1 MKNKYI
7 DRLNKAMLGELSDI
21 HVIVE
26 DILAGQTLDATSYE
40 KKASTLERFG
50 LKRLSFLYLAMGLYT
65 SNGARNDL
73 ADSIVRQTDAALPNI
88 VQHITSAPTAD
99 IVLDMEGANPL
110 FDAVGLS
117 LKEAGFS
124 PTRQKRVF
132 GFDLEY
138 SDTIGGSDTNT
149 HEAQTVVFQQEQ
161 QVVAEHATSETVEPV
176 QPQNTETDSEIIG
189 SITDNLLQGV
199 QSNRATN
206 TQEIQSDSQATTQE
220 ELVFVTPDMEQ
231 QTQTQEQG
239 LPSTNMQNS
248 YTHNTLEQVSPAQP
262 SQPALQQAHA
272 SMPQQTTFAS
282 YMNDQVFVLDAQ
294 TQEYFINGRVCLDS
308 NTFVSHIRQLCET
321 IELLLEHN
329 QELANFTAGGEE
341 VYFNPDWELRW
352 DETLLGLSGAL
363 EDVALFKTSALVHK
377 LRFYISYLIEKNI
390 MFDRHTYT
398 LMQTVLMP
406 VYSFLSANV
415 SGINREEFVHLEV
428 QIDGV
433 FAMFKEA
440 MSQQAISTA
449 LQNGLTAFEEKLDAK
464 LNNIAETVKQS
475 SKVLNQLDQG
485 FSRFTV
491 GYNAHISALVATIE
505 QSNNAEQIANV
516 EERLANMTNKQRQ
529 EMKALLEQFAKFADQ
544 RGNQQV
550 SLLSIVKNLFK

>member
-138 SDTIGGSDTNT
+138 SDTIDGSDTNT
-149 HEAQTVVFQQEQ
+149 HAAQTAVFQQGQ
-161 QVVAEHATSETVEPV
+161 PVVAEHATSETVEPV

-189 SITDNLLQGV
+189 SITNNLLQGV

-248 YTHNTLEQVSPAQP
+248 YTHNTLEQVSPAQS

-321 IELLLEHN
+321 IERLLEHN

-341 VYFNPDWELRW
+341 VYFNPDWELKW

-406 VYSFLSANV
+406 VYSFLSTNV

-449 LQNGLTAFEEKLDAK
+449 LQNGLTAFEEKLEAK
-464 LNNIAETVKQS
+464 LNNTAETVKQS
-475 SKVLNQLDQG
+475 SKVLNQLEQG

-491 GYNAHISALVATIE
+491 GYNTHISALVSTIE
-505 QSNNAEQIANV
+505 QSNNAEQIANA
-516 EERLANMTNKQRQ
+516 EERLANMMNKQRQ
-529 EMKALLEQFAKFADQ
+529 EMKALFEQLAKFADQ
-544 RGNQQV
+544 RGNQQF
-550 SLLSIVKNLFK
+550 SLLNVVKNLFK

>member
-1 MKNKYI
+1 
-7 DRLNKAMLGELSDI
+7 MLGELSDI

-40 KKASTLERFG
+40 KKAGTLERFG
-50 LKRLSFLYLAMGLYT
+50 LKRLSFLYLAMGLYI
-65 SNGARNDL
+65 SNSARNDL

-149 HEAQTVVFQQEQ
+149 HEAQTAIFQQGQ
-161 QVVAEHATSETVEPV
+161 PVVAEHATSETVEPV
-176 QPQNTETDSEIIG
+176 QPQNTETDSEIIA

-199 QSNRATN
+199 QSNRDSN
-206 TQEIQSDSQATTQE
+206 TQEIQSASQVTTKE
-220 ELVFVTPDMEQ
+220 ELVFVTHDMEQ
-231 QTQTQEQG
+231 PTQEQG

-248 YTHNTLEQVSPAQP
+248 DTYNTPEQVLPAQP
-262 SQPALQQAHA
+262 LQPVLQQAHA
-272 SMPQQTTFAS
+272 PILQQTAFVS
-282 YMNDQVFVLDAQ
+282 YMNDQVFVFDAQ
-294 TQEYFINGRVCLDS
+294 TQEYVINGRVRLDS
-308 NTFVSHIRQLCET
+308 NTFVSHIGQLCET
-321 IELLLEHN
+321 IERLLEHN
-329 QELANFTAGGEE
+329 QELANFTANGEE
-341 VYFNPDWELRW
+341 VYFNPDWELKW
-352 DETLLGLSGAL
+352 DETLLGLSSAL

-406 VYSFLSANV
+406 VYSLLSANV

-449 LQNGLTAFEEKLDAK
+449 LQNGLTAFEEKLEAK
-464 LNNIAETVKQS
+464 LNNTTETVKQS
-475 SKVLNQLDQG
+475 SKVLNQLEQG

-491 GYNAHISALVATIE
+491 GYNTHISALVSTIE
-505 QSNNAEQIANV
+505 QSNNAEQIANA
-516 EERLANMTNKQRQ
+516 EERLANMMNKQRQ
-529 EMKALLEQFAKFADQ
+529 EMKALFEQLAKFADQ
-544 RGNQQV
+544 RGNQQF
-550 SLLSIVKNLFK
+550 SLLNVVKNLFK

>member
-40 KKASTLERFG
+40 KKAGTLERFG

-149 HEAQTVVFQQEQ
+149 HEAQTAVFQQGQ
-161 QVVAEHATSETVEPV
+161 PVVAEHATSETVESV
-176 QPQNTETDSEIIG
+176 QQQNTETDSEIIG

-248 YTHNTLEQVSPAQP
+248 YTHNTLEQVSHAQP

-294 TQEYFINGRVCLDS
+294 TQEYVINGRVRLDS
-308 NTFVSHIRQLCET
+308 NTFVSHIGQLCET
-321 IELLLEHN
+321 IERLLEHN
-329 QELANFTAGGEE
+329 QELANFTANGEE
-341 VYFNPDWELRW
+341 VYFNPDWELKW
-352 DETLLGLSGAL
+352 DETLSSLSGAL

-398 LMQTVLMP
+398 LMQAVLMP

-440 MSQQAISTA
+440 MSQQAISTV
-449 LQNGLTAFEEKLDAK
+449 LQNGLTAFEEKLDTK

-475 SKVLNQLDQG
+475 NKVLNQLEQG

-491 GYNAHISALVATIE
+491 GYNTHISALVSTIE
-505 QSNNAEQIANV
+505 QSNNSEQIANV
-516 EERLANMTNKQRQ
+516 EERLANMMYKQRQ
-529 EMKALLEQFAKFADQ
+529 EMIALFEQLAKIADQ

-550 SLLSIVKNLFK
+550 GLLSMVKNLFK

>member
-149 HEAQTVVFQQEQ
+149 HEAQTAVFQQGQ
-161 QVVAEHATSETVEPV
+161 PVVAEHATSKTVEPV

-189 SITDNLLQGV
+189 SITDNLLHGV

-248 YTHNTLEQVSPAQP
+248 DTHNTLEQVSHAQP
-262 SQPALQQAHA
+262 SKPALQQAHA

-321 IELLLEHN
+321 IEHLLEHN

-341 VYFNPDWELRW
+341 VYFNPDWELKW
-352 DETLLGLSGAL
+352 DETLLGLSSAL

-398 LMQTVLMP
+398 LMQAVLMP

-433 FAMFKEA
+433 SAMFKEA

-449 LQNGLTAFEEKLDAK
+449 LQNGLTVFEEKQDTK

-475 SKVLNQLDQG
+475 NKVLNQMEQG

-491 GYNAHISALVATIE
+491 GYNTHISALVATIE

>member
-7 DRLNKAMLGELSDI
+7 DRLNKAMLEELSDI

-26 DILAGQTLDATSYE
+26 DILAGQTPDATSYE
-40 KKASTLERFG
+40 KKAGTLERFG
-50 LKRLSFLYLAMGLYT
+50 LKRLSFLYLAMGLYI
-65 SNGARNDL
+65 SNGTRNALVDN
-73 ADSIVRQTDAALPNI
+73 IVRQTDAALPNI
-88 VQHITSAPTAD
+88 IQHITSAPTAD

-138 SDTIGGSDTNT
+138 GDAIDSDTMDT
-149 HEAQTVVFQQEQ
+149 HGAQTVVPLQENA
-161 QVVAEHATSETVEPV
+161 VVAEHEKIEPV
-176 QPQNTETDSEIIG
+176 QPQNTETTIEIEG
-189 SITDNLLQGV
+189 GTTENLPQGV
-199 QSNRATN
+199 QSNRDSN
-206 TQEIQSDSQATTQE
+206 TQEIQSASQVTTKE

-231 QTQTQEQG
+231 PTQEQG
-239 LPSTNMQNS
+239 LPSTNMRNS

-321 IELLLEHN
+321 IERLLEHN

-341 VYFNPDWELRW
+341 VYFNPDWELKW
-352 DETLLGLSGAL
+352 DETLLGLSSAL

-398 LMQTVLMP
+398 LMQAVLMP

>member
-26 DILAGQTLDATSYE
+26 DILAGQTPDATSYE
-40 KKASTLERFG
+40 KKAGTLERFG
-50 LKRLSFLYLAMGLYT
+50 LKRLSFLYLAMGLYI
-65 SNGARNDL
+65 SNGARNTL
-73 ADSIVRQTDAALPNI
+73 VDSIVRQTDAALPNI

-132 GFDLEY
+132 SFDLEY
-138 SDTIGGSDTNT
+138 RDTISGSDTNT
-149 HEAQTVVFQQEQ
+149 HEAQTAVFQQEQ
-161 QVVAEHATSETVEPV
+161 PVIAEHATSETVEPV
-176 QPQNTETDSEIIG
+176 QSQNTETAIG
-189 SITDNLLQGV
+189 IESSITNNLLQGV
-199 QSNRATN
+199 QSNRTTH
-206 TQEIQSDSQATTQE
+206 TQEIQSASQVTMTE
-220 ELVFVTPDMEQ
+220 EPVFVTPDMEQ
-231 QTQTQEQG
+231 QAEQEQG
-239 LPSTNMQNS
+239 LQSTNMQNS
-248 YTHNTLEQVSPAQP
+248 YTHKTPEQVSPAQP
-262 SQPALQQAHA
+262 SQPVLQQAHA

-294 TQEYFINGRVCLDS
+294 RQEYFINGRVCLDS
-308 NTFVSHIRQLCET
+308 NTFVSHIRQLCEI
-321 IELLLEHN
+321 IERLLEHN

-341 VYFNPDWELRW
+341 VYFNSDWELKW
-352 DETLLGLSGAL
+352 DETLLSLSGAL

-398 LMQTVLMP
+398 LMQAVLMP

-449 LQNGLTAFEEKLDAK
+449 LQNGLTAFEEKLDTK

-475 SKVLNQLDQG
+475 SKVLNQLEQG

-491 GYNAHISALVATIE
+491 GYNTHISALVSTIE
-505 QSNNAEQIANV
+505 QSNNAEQIANA
-516 EERLANMTNKQRQ
+516 EERLANMMNKQRQ
-529 EMKALLEQFAKFADQ
+529 EMKALFEQLAKFADQ
-544 RGNQQV
+544 RGNQQF
-550 SLLSIVKNLFK
+550 SLLNVVKNLFK

>member
-138 SDTIGGSDTNT
+138 GDAIDNDTMDT
-149 HEAQTVVFQQEQ
+149 HGAQTVFPLQENA
-161 QVVAEHATSETVEPV
+161 VVAEHEKIEPV
-176 QPQNTETDSEIIG
+176 QPQNTETTIG
-189 SITDNLLQGV
+189 IEGGTTENLPQGV
-199 QSNRATN
+199 QSNRDSN
-206 TQEIQSDSQATTQE
+206 TQEIQSASQVTTKE

-231 QTQTQEQG
+231 PTQEQG

-248 YTHNTLEQVSPAQP
+248 DTYNTPEQVLPAQP

-272 SMPQQTTFAS
+272 PILQQTAFVS
-282 YMNDQVFVLDAQ
+282 YMNDQVFVFDAQ
-294 TQEYFINGRVCLDS
+294 TQEYVINGRVRLDS
-308 NTFVSHIRQLCET
+308 NTFISHIGQLCET
-321 IELLLEHN
+321 IERLLEHN
-329 QELANFTAGGEE
+329 QELANFTANGEE
-341 VYFNPDWELRW
+341 VYFNPDWELKW
-352 DETLLGLSGAL
+352 DETLLGLSSAL

-398 LMQTVLMP
+398 LMQAVLMP

>member
-26 DILAGQTLDATSYE
+26 DILAGKTLDATSYE
-40 KKASTLERFG
+40 KKAGTLERFG

-99 IVLDMEGANPL
+99 IVLDMEGANLL

-138 SDTIGGSDTNT
+138 GDAIDSDTMDT
-149 HEAQTVVFQQEQ
+149 HGAQTVVPLQENA
-161 QVVAEHATSETVEPV
+161 VVAEHEKIEPV
-176 QPQNTETDSEIIG
+176 QPQNTETTIEIEG
-189 SITDNLLQGV
+189 GTTENLPQGV
-199 QSNRATN
+199 QSNRDSN

-248 YTHNTLEQVSPAQP
+248 YTHNTLEQVSPAQS

-321 IELLLEHN
+321 IERLLEHN

-341 VYFNPDWELRW
+341 VYFNPDWELKW
-352 DETLLGLSGAL
+352 DETLSSLSGAL

-398 LMQTVLMP
+398 LMQAVLMP

-440 MSQQAISTA
+440 MSQQAISTV
-449 LQNGLTAFEEKLDAK
+449 LQNGLTTFEEKLDTK

-475 SKVLNQLDQG
+475 NKVLNQLEQG

-491 GYNAHISALVATIE
+491 GYNTHISALVSTIE
-505 QSNNAEQIANV
+505 QSNNSEQIANV
-516 EERLANMTNKQRQ
+516 EERLANMMYKQRQ
-529 EMKALLEQFAKFADQ
+529 EMIALFEQLAKIADQ

-550 SLLSIVKNLFK
+550 GLLSMVKNLFK

>member
-149 HEAQTVVFQQEQ
+149 HEAQTAVFQQGQ
-161 QVVAEHATSETVEPV
+161 PVVAERATSERVEPV

-206 TQEIQSDSQATTQE
+206 TQETQSDSQATTQE

-231 QTQTQEQG
+231 QTQEQG
-239 LPSTNMQNS
+239 LPSTNMENS
-248 YTHNTLEQVSPAQP
+248 YTHNTLEQVSHAQP

-272 SMPQQTTFAS
+272 SMPQQTTFVS
-282 YMNDQVFVLDAQ
+282 YMNDQVFVFDAQ
-294 TQEYFINGRVCLDS
+294 TQEYVINGRVRLDS
-308 NTFVSHIRQLCET
+308 NTFVSHIGQLCET
-321 IELLLEHN
+321 IERLLEHN

-341 VYFNPDWELRW
+341 VYFNPDWELKW

-449 LQNGLTAFEEKLDAK
+449 LQNGLTAFEEKLEAK
-464 LNNIAETVKQS
+464 LNNTAETVKQS
-475 SKVLNQLDQG
+475 SKVLNQLEQG

-491 GYNAHISALVATIE
+491 GYNTHISALVSTIE
-505 QSNNAEQIANV
+505 QSNNAEQIANA
-516 EERLANMTNKQRQ
+516 EERLANMMNKQRQ
-529 EMKALLEQFAKFADQ
+529 EMKALFEQLAKFADQ
-544 RGNQQV
+544 RGNQQF
-550 SLLSIVKNLFK
+550 SLLNVVKNLFK

>member
-50 LKRLSFLYLAMGLYT
+50 LKRLSFLYLAIGLYT

-138 SDTIGGSDTNT
+138 SDTISGGDTNT
-149 HEAQTVVFQQEQ
+149 HEAQTAVFQQGQ
-161 QVVAEHATSETVEPV
+161 PVVAEHATSETVEPV
-176 QPQNTETDSEIIG
+176 QSQNTETAIG
-189 SITDNLLQGV
+189 IESSTTDNLLQGG
-199 QSNRATN
+199 QSNRATH
-206 TQEIQSDSQATTQE
+206 TQKIQSASQVTTTE
-220 ELVFVTPDMEQ
+220 EPMFVTPDMEQ
-231 QTQTQEQG
+231 QAEQKQG
-239 LPSTNMQNS
+239 LPSINMQNS
-248 YTHNTLEQVSPAQP
+248 YTHNTLEQVSHAQP
-262 SQPALQQAHA
+262 SQPVLQQAHA
-272 SMPQQTTFAS
+272 SIPQQTTTFAS

-321 IELLLEHN
+321 IERLLEHN

-341 VYFNPDWELRW
+341 VYFNPDWELKW
-352 DETLLGLSGAL
+352 DETLSGLSSAL

-398 LMQTVLMP
+398 LMQAVLMP
-406 VYSFLSANV
+406 VFSFVSANV

>member
-7 DRLNKAMLGELSDI
+7 DRLNKAMLEELSDI

-26 DILAGQTLDATSYE
+26 DILAGQTPDATSYE
-40 KKASTLERFG
+40 KKAGTLERFG
-50 LKRLSFLYLAMGLYT
+50 LKRLSFLYLAMGLYI
-65 SNGARNDL
+65 SNGTRNALVDN
-73 ADSIVRQTDAALPNI
+73 IVRQTDAALPNI
-88 VQHITSAPTAD
+88 IQHITSAPTAD

-138 SDTIGGSDTNT
+138 GDAIDSDTMDT
-149 HEAQTVVFQQEQ
+149 HGAQTVVPLQENA
-161 QVVAEHATSETVEPV
+161 VVAEHEKIEPV
-176 QPQNTETDSEIIG
+176 QPQNTETTIEIEG
-189 SITDNLLQGV
+189 GTTENLPQGV
-199 QSNRATN
+199 QSNRDSN
-206 TQEIQSDSQATTQE
+206 TQEIQSASQVTTKE

-231 QTQTQEQG
+231 PTQEQG
-239 LPSTNMQNS
+239 LPSTNMRNS
-248 YTHNTLEQVSPAQP
+248 DTYNTPEQVLPAQP
-262 SQPALQQAHA
+262 LQPVLQQAHA
-272 SMPQQTTFAS
+272 PILQQTAFVS
-282 YMNDQVFVLDAQ
+282 YMNDQVFVFDAQ
-294 TQEYFINGRVCLDS
+294 TQEYVINGRVRLDS
-308 NTFVSHIRQLCET
+308 NTFVSHIGQLCET
-321 IELLLEHN
+321 IERLLEHN
-329 QELANFTAGGEE
+329 QELANFTANGEE
-341 VYFNPDWELRW
+341 VYFNPDWELKW
-352 DETLLGLSGAL
+352 DETLLGLSSAL

-398 LMQTVLMP
+398 LMQAVLMP

-529 EMKALLEQFAKFADQ
+529 EMKALLEQFAKFTDQ

>member
-138 SDTIGGSDTNT
+138 SDTIDGSDTNT
-149 HEAQTVVFQQEQ
+149 HEAQTAVFQQGQ
-161 QVVAEHATSETVEPV
+161 PVVAEHATSETVEPV

-189 SITDNLLQGV
+189 SITNNLLQGV

-248 YTHNTLEQVSPAQP
+248 YTHNTLEQVSPAQS

-294 TQEYFINGRVCLDS
+294 TQEYF
-308 NTFVSHIRQLCET
+308 
-321 IELLLEHN
+321 
-329 QELANFTAGGEE
+329 
-341 VYFNPDWELRW
+341 
-352 DETLLGLSGAL
+352 
-363 EDVALFKTSALVHK
+363 
-377 LRFYISYLIEKNI
+377 
-390 MFDRHTYT
+390 MF
-398 LMQTVLMP
+398 
-406 VYSFLSANV
+406 
-415 SGINREEFVHLEV
+415 G
-428 QIDGV
+428 
-433 FAMFKEA
+433 
-440 MSQQAISTA
+440 
-449 LQNGLTAFEEKLDAK
+449 
-464 LNNIAETVKQS
+464 
-475 SKVLNQLDQG
+475 
-485 FSRFTV
+485 
-491 GYNAHISALVATIE
+491 
-505 QSNNAEQIANV
+505 
-516 EERLANMTNKQRQ
+516 
-529 EMKALLEQFAKFADQ
+529 
-544 RGNQQV
+544 
-550 SLLSIVKNLFK
+550 

>member
-7 DRLNKAMLGELSDI
+7 DRLNKAMLEELSDI

-26 DILAGQTLDATSYE
+26 DILAGQTPDATSYE
-40 KKASTLERFG
+40 KKAGTLERFG
-50 LKRLSFLYLAMGLYT
+50 LKRLSFLYLAMGLYI
-65 SNGARNDL
+65 SNGTRNALVDN
-73 ADSIVRQTDAALPNI
+73 IVRQTDAALPNI
-88 VQHITSAPTAD
+88 IQHITSAPTAD

-138 SDTIGGSDTNT
+138 GDAIDSDTMDT
-149 HEAQTVVFQQEQ
+149 HGAQTVVPLQENA
-161 QVVAEHATSETVEPV
+161 VVAEHEKIEPV
-176 QPQNTETDSEIIG
+176 QPQNTETTIEIEG
-189 SITDNLLQGV
+189 GTTENLPQGV
-199 QSNRATN
+199 QSNRDSN
-206 TQEIQSDSQATTQE
+206 TQEIQSASQVTTKE

-231 QTQTQEQG
+231 PTQEQG
-239 LPSTNMQNS
+239 LPSTNMRNS
-248 YTHNTLEQVSPAQP
+248 DTYNTPDQVLPAQP
-262 SQPALQQAHA
+262 LQPVLQQAHA
-272 SMPQQTTFAS
+272 PILQQTAFVS
-282 YMNDQVFVLDAQ
+282 YMNDQVFVFDVQ
-294 TQEYFINGRVCLDS
+294 TQEYVINGRVRLDS
-308 NTFVSHIRQLCET
+308 NTFVSHIGQLCET
-321 IELLLEHN
+321 IERLLEHN
-329 QELANFTAGGEE
+329 QELANFTANGEE
-341 VYFNPDWELRW
+341 VYFNPDWELKW
-352 DETLLGLSGAL
+352 DETLLGLSSAL

-398 LMQTVLMP
+398 LMQAVLMP

-529 EMKALLEQFAKFADQ
+529 EMKALLEQFAKFTDQ
-544 RGNQQV
+544 RGNQKV

>member
-138 SDTIGGSDTNT
+138 GDAIDSDTMDT
-149 HEAQTVVFQQEQ
+149 HGAQTVVPLQENA
-161 QVVAEHATSETVEPV
+161 VVAEHEKIEPV
-176 QPQNTETDSEIIG
+176 QPQNTETTIEIEG
-189 SITDNLLQGV
+189 GTTENLPQGV
-199 QSNRATN
+199 QSNRDSN
-206 TQEIQSDSQATTQE
+206 TQEIQSASQVTTQE

-231 QTQTQEQG
+231 PTQEQPTQEQG

-248 YTHNTLEQVSPAQP
+248 DTHNTPEQVSPAQP

-321 IELLLEHN
+321 IERLLEHN

-341 VYFNPDWELRW
+341 VYFNPDWELKW

-415 SGINREEFVHLEV
+415 SGINHEEFVHLEV

-449 LQNGLTAFEEKLDAK
+449 LQNGLTAFEEKLDTK

-475 SKVLNQLDQG
+475 NKVLNQLEQG

-491 GYNAHISALVATIE
+491 GYNTHISALVSTIE
-505 QSNNAEQIANV
+505 QSNNSEQIANV
-516 EERLANMTNKQRQ
+516 EERLANMMYKQRQ
-529 EMKALLEQFAKFADQ
+529 EMIALFEQLAKIADQ

-550 SLLSIVKNLFK
+550 GLLSMVKNLFK

>member
-40 KKASTLERFG
+40 KKAGTLERFG

-65 SNGARNDL
+65 SNSARNDL

-149 HEAQTVVFQQEQ
+149 HEAQTAIFQQGQ
-161 QVVAEHATSETVEPV
+161 PVVAEHATSETVEPV

-199 QSNRATN
+199 QSNRTTN
-206 TQEIQSDSQATTQE
+206 TQEIQSDSQVTTQ

-248 YTHNTLEQVSPAQP
+248 YTHNTLEQVS
-262 SQPALQQAHA
+262 HA
-272 SMPQQTTFAS
+272 QQTTFAS

-321 IELLLEHN
+321 IERLLEHN

-341 VYFNPDWELRW
+341 VYFNPDWELKW

-363 EDVALFKTSALVHK
+363 EDVSLFKTSALVHK

-398 LMQTVLMP
+398 LMQAVLMP

-433 FAMFKEA
+433 SAMFKET
-440 MSQQAISTA
+440 MNQQAISTV
-449 LQNGLTAFEEKLDAK
+449 LQNGLTAFEEKLDTK

-475 SKVLNQLDQG
+475 NKVLNQLEQG

-491 GYNAHISALVATIE
+491 GYNTHISALVSTIE
-505 QSNNAEQIANV
+505 QSNNSEQIANV
-516 EERLANMTNKQRQ
+516 EERLANMMYKQRQ
-529 EMKALLEQFAKFADQ
+529 EMIALFEQLAKIADQ

-550 SLLSIVKNLFK
+550 GLLSMVKNLFK

>member
-138 SDTIGGSDTNT
+138 GDAIDSDTMDT
-149 HEAQTVVFQQEQ
+149 HGAQTVVPLQENA
-161 QVVAEHATSETVEPV
+161 VVAEHEKIEPV
-176 QPQNTETDSEIIG
+176 QPQNTETTIEIEG
-189 SITDNLLQGV
+189 GTTENLPQGV
-199 QSNRATN
+199 QSNRDSN
-206 TQEIQSDSQATTQE
+206 TQEIQSASQVTTQE

-231 QTQTQEQG
+231 PTQEQPTQEQG

-248 YTHNTLEQVSPAQP
+248 DTHNTPEQVSPAQP

-321 IELLLEHN
+321 IERLLEHN
-329 QELANFTAGGEE
+329 QELANFTSGGEE
-341 VYFNPDWELRW
+341 VYFNPDWELKW

-406 VYSFLSANV
+406 VYSLLSANV
-415 SGINREEFVHLEV
+415 SGINHEEFVHLEV

-449 LQNGLTAFEEKLDAK
+449 LQNGLTAFEEKLDTK

-475 SKVLNQLDQG
+475 NKVLNQLEQG

-491 GYNAHISALVATIE
+491 GYNTHISALVSTIE
-505 QSNNAEQIANV
+505 QSNNSEQIANV
-516 EERLANMTNKQRQ
+516 EERLANMMYKQRQ
-529 EMKALLEQFAKFADQ
+529 EMIALFEQLAKIADQ

-550 SLLSIVKNLFK
+550 GLLSMVKNLFK

>member
-7 DRLNKAMLGELSDI
+7 DRLNKAMLEELSDI

-26 DILAGQTLDATSYE
+26 DILAGQTPDATSYE
-40 KKASTLERFG
+40 KKAGTLERFG
-50 LKRLSFLYLAMGLYT
+50 LKRLSFLYLAMGLYI
-65 SNGARNDL
+65 SNGTRNALVDN
-73 ADSIVRQTDAALPNI
+73 IVRQTDAALPNI
-88 VQHITSAPTAD
+88 IQHITSAPTAD

-138 SDTIGGSDTNT
+138 GDAIDSDTMDT
-149 HEAQTVVFQQEQ
+149 HGAQTVVPLQENA
-161 QVVAEHATSETVEPV
+161 VVAEHEKNEPV
-176 QPQNTETDSEIIG
+176 QPQNTETTIEIEG
-189 SITDNLLQGV
+189 GTTENLPQGV
-199 QSNRATN
+199 QSNRDSN
-206 TQEIQSDSQATTQE
+206 TQEIQSASQVTTKE

-231 QTQTQEQG
+231 PTQEQG

-248 YTHNTLEQVSPAQP
+248 DTYNTPEQVLPAQP
-262 SQPALQQAHA
+262 LQPVLQQAHA
-272 SMPQQTTFAS
+272 PILQQTAFVS
-282 YMNDQVFVLDAQ
+282 YMNDQVFVFDAQ
-294 TQEYFINGRVCLDS
+294 TQEYVINGRVRLDS
-308 NTFVSHIRQLCET
+308 NTFVSHIGQLCET
-321 IELLLEHN
+321 IERLLEHN
-329 QELANFTAGGEE
+329 QELANFTANGEE
-341 VYFNPDWELRW
+341 VYFNPDWELKW
-352 DETLLGLSGAL
+352 DETLLGLSSAL

-398 LMQTVLMP
+398 LMQAVLMP

-475 SKVLNQLDQG
+475 NKVLNQLEQG

-491 GYNAHISALVATIE
+491 GYNTHISALVSTIE
-505 QSNNAEQIANV
+505 QSNNSEQIANV
-516 EERLANMTNKQRQ
+516 EERLANMMYKQRQ
-529 EMKALLEQFAKFADQ
+529 EMIALFEQLAKIADQ

-550 SLLSIVKNLFK
+550 GLLSMVKNLFK

>member
-40 KKASTLERFG
+40 KKAGTLERFG

-138 SDTIGGSDTNT
+138 SDTIGG
-149 HEAQTVVFQQEQ
+149 
-161 QVVAEHATSETVEPV
+161 
-176 QPQNTETDSEIIG
+176 
-189 SITDNLLQGV
+189 ITDNLLQGV

-220 ELVFVTPDMEQ
+220 ELVFVTPDMGQ
-231 QTQTQEQG
+231 KTQTQEQG

-248 YTHNTLEQVSPAQP
+248 YTHNTLEQVSHAQP

-321 IELLLEHN
+321 IERLLEHN

-341 VYFNPDWELRW
+341 VYFNPDWELKW

-398 LMQTVLMP
+398 LMQAVLMP

-433 FAMFKEA
+433 SAMFKET
-440 MSQQAISTA
+440 MNQQAISTV
-449 LQNGLTAFEEKLDAK
+449 LQNGLTAFEEKLDTK

-475 SKVLNQLDQG
+475 NKVLNQLEQG

-491 GYNAHISALVATIE
+491 GYNTHISALVSTIE
-505 QSNNAEQIANV
+505 QSNNSEQIANV
-516 EERLANMTNKQRQ
+516 EERLANMMYKQRQ
-529 EMKALLEQFAKFADQ
+529 EMIALFEQLAKIADQ

-550 SLLSIVKNLFK
+550 GLLSMVKNLFK

>member
-26 DILAGQTLDATSYE
+26 DILAGKTPDAASYE
-40 KKASTLERFG
+40 KKAGTLERFG
-50 LKRLSFLYLAMGLYT
+50 LKRLSFLYLAMGLYI
-65 SNGARNDL
+65 SNGARNTL
-73 ADSIVRQTDAALPNI
+73 VDSIVRQTDAALPNI

-138 SDTIGGSDTNT
+138 GDAIDSDTMDT
-149 HEAQTVVFQQEQ
+149 HGAQTVVPLQENA
-161 QVVAEHATSETVEPV
+161 VVAEHEKIEPV
-176 QPQNTETDSEIIG
+176 QPQNTETTIEIEG
-189 SITDNLLQGV
+189 GTTENLPQGV
-199 QSNRATN
+199 QSNRDSN
-206 TQEIQSDSQATTQE
+206 TQEIQSASQVTTKE
-220 ELVFVTPDMEQ
+220 ELLFVTPDMEQ
-231 QTQTQEQG
+231 PTQEQG

-248 YTHNTLEQVSPAQP
+248 NTYNTLEQVSHAQP
-262 SQPALQQAHA
+262 SKPALQQAHA

-294 TQEYFINGRVCLDS
+294 KQEYFINGRVCLDS

-321 IELLLEHN
+321 IERLLEHN

-341 VYFNPDWELRW
+341 VYFNPDWELKW
-352 DETLLGLSGAL
+352 DETLLGLSSAL

-398 LMQTVLMP
+398 LMQAVLMP

-433 FAMFKEA
+433 SAMFKEA
-440 MSQQAISTA
+440 MNQQAISTV
-449 LQNGLTAFEEKLDAK
+449 LQNGLTAFEEKLDTK

-475 SKVLNQLDQG
+475 NKVLNQLEQG

-491 GYNAHISALVATIE
+491 GYNTHISALVSTIE
-505 QSNNAEQIANV
+505 QSNNSEQIANV
-516 EERLANMTNKQRQ
+516 EERLANMMYKQRQ
-529 EMKALLEQFAKFADQ
+529 EMIALFEQLAKIADQ

-550 SLLSIVKNLFK
+550 GLLSMVKNLFK

>member
-149 HEAQTVVFQQEQ
+149 HEAQTAVFQQGQ
-161 QVVAEHATSETVEPV
+161 PVVAEHATSETVEPV
-176 QPQNTETDSEIIG
+176 QSQNTETAIG
-189 SITDNLLQGV
+189 IESSTTDNLLQGV
-199 QSNRATN
+199 QSNRATH
-206 TQEIQSDSQATTQE
+206 TQEIQSASQVTTTE
-220 ELVFVTPDMEQ
+220 EPMFVTPDMEQ
-231 QTQTQEQG
+231 QAEQEQG
-239 LPSTNMQNS
+239 LPSINMQNS
-248 YTHNTLEQVSPAQP
+248 YTHNTPEQVSHAQP
-262 SQPALQQAHA
+262 SQPVLQQAHA
-272 SMPQQTTFAS
+272 STPQQTTTFAS

-321 IELLLEHN
+321 IERLLEHN

-341 VYFNPDWELRW
+341 VYFNPDWELKW
-352 DETLLGLSGAL
+352 DETLSGLSSAL

-398 LMQTVLMP
+398 LMQVVLMP

-449 LQNGLTAFEEKLDAK
+449 LQNGLTAFEEKLDTK

-475 SKVLNQLDQG
+475 NKVLNQLEQG

-491 GYNAHISALVATIE
+491 GYNTHISALVSTIE
-505 QSNNAEQIANV
+505 QSNNSEQIANV
-516 EERLANMTNKQRQ
+516 EERLANMMYKQRK
-529 EMKALLEQFAKFADQ
+529 EMIALFEQLAKIADQ

-550 SLLSIVKNLFK
+550 GLLSMVKNLFK

>member
-65 SNGARNDL
+65 SNGAHNDL

-138 SDTIGGSDTNT
+138 SDTIGGSDKNT
-149 HEAQTVVFQQEQ
+149 HEAQTAVFQQGQ
-161 QVVAEHATSETVEPV
+161 TVVAEHATSEPV
-176 QPQNTETDSEIIG
+176 QPQNTETTIEIEG
-189 SITDNLLQGV
+189 GTTENLPQGV
-199 QSNRATN
+199 QSNRDSN
-206 TQEIQSDSQATTQE
+206 TQEIQSASQVTTKE

-231 QTQTQEQG
+231 PTQEQG

-248 YTHNTLEQVSPAQP
+248 YTHNTPEQVSPAQP
-262 SQPALQQAHA
+262 SQPVLQQAHA

-321 IELLLEHN
+321 IERLLEHN

-341 VYFNPDWELRW
+341 VYFNPDWELKW

-363 EDVALFKTSALVHK
+363 EDVALLKTSALVHK

-406 VYSFLSANV
+406 VYSFLYANV

-449 LQNGLTAFEEKLDAK
+449 LQNGLTAFEEKLETK
-464 LNNIAETVKQS
+464 LNNTAETVKQS
-475 SKVLNQLDQG
+475 SKVLNQLEQG
-485 FSRFTV
+485 FSRFTI
-491 GYNAHISALVATIE
+491 GYNTHISALVSTIE
-505 QSNNAEQIANV
+505 QSNNAEQIANA
-516 EERLANMTNKQRQ
+516 EERLANMMNKQRQ
-529 EMKALLEQFAKFADQ
+529 EMKALFEQLAKFADQ
-544 RGNQQV
+544 RGNQQF
-550 SLLSIVKNLFK
+550 SLLNVVKNLFK

>member
-40 KKASTLERFG
+40 KKAGTLERFG

-65 SNGARNDL
+65 SNSARNDL

-149 HEAQTVVFQQEQ
+149 HEAQTAVFQQGQ
-161 QVVAEHATSETVEPV
+161 PVVAEHATSETVEPV
-176 QPQNTETDSEIIG
+176 QSQNTETAIG
-189 SITDNLLQGV
+189 IESSTTDNLLQGV
-199 QSNRATN
+199 QSNRATH
-206 TQEIQSDSQATTQE
+206 TQEIQSASQVTTTE
-220 ELVFVTPDMEQ
+220 EPMFVTPDMEQ
-231 QTQTQEQG
+231 QAEQKQG
-239 LPSTNMQNS
+239 LPSINMQNS
-248 YTHNTLEQVSPAQP
+248 YTHNTLEQVSHAQP
-262 SQPALQQAHA
+262 SQPVLQQAHA
-272 SMPQQTTFAS
+272 SISQQTTTFAS

-294 TQEYFINGRVCLDS
+294 TQEYFLNGRVCLDS

-321 IELLLEHN
+321 IERLLEHN

-341 VYFNPDWELRW
+341 VYFNPDWELKW
-352 DETLLGLSGAL
+352 DETLSGLSSAL

-398 LMQTVLMP
+398 LMQAVLMP

-449 LQNGLTAFEEKLDAK
+449 LQNGLTAFEEKLEAK
-464 LNNIAETVKQS
+464 LNNTAETVKQS
-475 SKVLNQLDQG
+475 SKVLNQLEQG

-491 GYNAHISALVATIE
+491 GYNTHISALVSTIE
-505 QSNNAEQIANV
+505 QSNNAEQIANA
-516 EERLANMTNKQRQ
+516 EERLANMMNKQRQ
-529 EMKALLEQFAKFADQ
+529 EMKALFEQLAKFADQ

-550 SLLSIVKNLFK
+550 GLLSMVKNLFK

>member
-138 SDTIGGSDTNT
+138 SDTIDGSDTNT
-149 HEAQTVVFQQEQ
+149 HEAQTAVFQQGQ
-161 QVVAEHATSETVEPV
+161 PVVAEHATSETVEPV

-199 QSNRATN
+199 QSNRTTN

-248 YTHNTLEQVSPAQP
+248 YTHNTLEQVSHAPP

-294 TQEYFINGRVCLDS
+294 TQEYFINERVCLDS

-321 IELLLEHN
+321 IERLLEHN

-341 VYFNPDWELRW
+341 VYFNPDWELKW

-449 LQNGLTAFEEKLDAK
+449 LQNGLTAFEEKLETK
-464 LNNIAETVKQS
+464 LNNTAETVKQS
-475 SKVLNQLDQG
+475 SKVLNQLEQG

-491 GYNAHISALVATIE
+491 GYNTHISALVSTIE
-505 QSNNAEQIANV
+505 QSNNSEQIANV

>member
-26 DILAGQTLDATSYE
+26 DILAGKTLDATSYE
-40 KKASTLERFG
+40 KKAGTLERFG
-50 LKRLSFLYLAMGLYT
+50 LKRLSFLYLAMGLYI
-65 SNGARNDL
+65 SNGARNTL
-73 ADSIVRQTDAALPNI
+73 VDSIVRQTDAALPNI

-138 SDTIGGSDTNT
+138 GDAIDSDTMDT
-149 HEAQTVVFQQEQ
+149 HGAQTVVPLQENA
-161 QVVAEHATSETVEPV
+161 VVAEHEKIEPV
-176 QPQNTETDSEIIG
+176 QPQNTETTIEIEG
-189 SITDNLLQGV
+189 GTTENLPQGV
-199 QSNRATN
+199 QSNRDSN
-206 TQEIQSDSQATTQE
+206 TQEIQSASQVTTKE
-220 ELVFVTPDMEQ
+220 ELLFVTPDMEQ
-231 QTQTQEQG
+231 PTQEQG

-248 YTHNTLEQVSPAQP
+248 DTYNTPEQVSPAQP
-262 SQPALQQAHA
+262 LQPVLQQAHA
-272 SMPQQTTFAS
+272 PILQQTAFVS
-282 YMNDQVFVLDAQ
+282 YMNDQVFVFDAQ
-294 TQEYFINGRVCLDS
+294 TQEYVINGRVRLDS
-308 NTFVSHIRQLCET
+308 NTFVSHIGQLCET
-321 IELLLEHN
+321 IERLLEHN
-329 QELANFTAGGEE
+329 QELANFTANGEE
-341 VYFNPDWELRW
+341 VYFNPDWELKW
-352 DETLLGLSGAL
+352 DETLSSLSGAL

-398 LMQTVLMP
+398 LMQAVLMP

-433 FAMFKEA
+433 SAMFKEA
-440 MSQQAISTA
+440 MNQQAISTV
-449 LQNGLTAFEEKLDAK
+449 LQNGLTAFEEKLYTK

-475 SKVLNQLDQG
+475 NQVLTQLEQG

-491 GYNAHISALVATIE
+491 GYNTHISALVSTIE
-505 QSNNAEQIANV
+505 QSNNSEQIANV
-516 EERLANMTNKQRQ
+516 EERLANMMYKQRQ
-529 EMKALLEQFAKFADQ
+529 EMIALFEQLAKIADQ

-550 SLLSIVKNLFK
+550 GLLSMVKNLFK

>member
-7 DRLNKAMLGELSDI
+7 DRLNKAMLEELSDI

-26 DILAGQTLDATSYE
+26 DILAGQTPDATSYE
-40 KKASTLERFG
+40 KKAGTLERFG
-50 LKRLSFLYLAMGLYT
+50 LKRLSFLYLAMGLYI
-65 SNGARNDL
+65 SNGTRNALVDN
-73 ADSIVRQTDAALPNI
+73 IVRQTDAALPNI
-88 VQHITSAPTAD
+88 IQHITSAPTAD

-138 SDTIGGSDTNT
+138 GDAIDSDTMDT
-149 HEAQTVVFQQEQ
+149 HGAQTVVPLQENA
-161 QVVAEHATSETVEPV
+161 VVAEHEKIEPV
-176 QPQNTETDSEIIG
+176 QPQNTETTIEIEG
-189 SITDNLLQGV
+189 GTTENLPQGV
-199 QSNRATN
+199 QSNRDSN
-206 TQEIQSDSQATTQE
+206 TQEIQSASQVTTKE

-231 QTQTQEQG
+231 PTQEQG

-248 YTHNTLEQVSPAQP
+248 DTYNTPEQVLPAQP
-262 SQPALQQAHA
+262 LQPVLQQAHA
-272 SMPQQTTFAS
+272 PILQQTAFVS
-282 YMNDQVFVLDAQ
+282 YMNDQVFVFDAQ
-294 TQEYFINGRVCLDS
+294 TQEYVINGRVRLDS
-308 NTFVSHIRQLCET
+308 NTFVSHIGQLCET
-321 IELLLEHN
+321 IERLLEHN
-329 QELANFTAGGEE
+329 QELANFTANGEE
-341 VYFNPDWELRW
+341 VYFNPDWELKW
-352 DETLLGLSGAL
+352 DETLLGLSSAL

-398 LMQTVLMP
+398 LMQAVLMP

-529 EMKALLEQFAKFADQ
+529 EMKALLEQFVKFTDQ

>member
-149 HEAQTVVFQQEQ
+149 HEAQTAVFQQGQ
-161 QVVAEHATSETVEPV
+161 PVVAEHATSETVEPV

-199 QSNRATN
+199 QSNRTTN
-206 TQEIQSDSQATTQE
+206 TQEIQSDSQVTTQ

-248 YTHNTLEQVSPAQP
+248 YTHNTLEQVSHAQP

-294 TQEYFINGRVCLDS
+294 TQEYVINGRVRLDS
-308 NTFVSHIRQLCET
+308 NTFVSHIGQLCET
-321 IELLLEHN
+321 IERLLEHN
-329 QELANFTAGGEE
+329 QELANFTANGEE
-341 VYFNPDWELRW
+341 VYFNPDWELKW
-352 DETLLGLSGAL
+352 DETLSSLSGAL

-398 LMQTVLMP
+398 LMQAVLMP

-433 FAMFKEA
+433 SAMFKEA
-440 MSQQAISTA
+440 MNQQAISTV
-449 LQNGLTAFEEKLDAK
+449 LQNGLTAFEEKLDTK

-475 SKVLNQLDQG
+475 NKVLNQLEQG

-491 GYNAHISALVATIE
+491 GYNTHISALVSTIE
-505 QSNNAEQIANV
+505 QSNNSEQIANV
-516 EERLANMTNKQRQ
+516 EERLANMMYKQRQ
-529 EMKALLEQFAKFADQ
+529 EMIALFEQLAKIADQ

-550 SLLSIVKNLFK
+550 GLLSMVKNLFK

>member
-7 DRLNKAMLGELSDI
+7 DRLNKAMLEELSDI

-26 DILAGQTLDATSYE
+26 DILAGQTPDATSYE
-40 KKASTLERFG
+40 KKAGTLERFG
-50 LKRLSFLYLAMGLYT
+50 LKRLSFLYLAMGLYI
-65 SNGARNDL
+65 SNGTRNALVDN
-73 ADSIVRQTDAALPNI
+73 IVRQTDAALPNI
-88 VQHITSAPTAD
+88 IQHITSAPTAD

-138 SDTIGGSDTNT
+138 GDAIDSDTMDT
-149 HEAQTVVFQQEQ
+149 HGAQTVVPLQENA
-161 QVVAEHATSETVEPV
+161 VVAEHEKIEPV
-176 QPQNTETDSEIIG
+176 QPQNTETTIEIEG
-189 SITDNLLQGV
+189 GTTENLPQGV
-199 QSNRATN
+199 PSNRDSN
-206 TQEIQSDSQATTQE
+206 TQEIQSDSQETTQE
-220 ELVFVTPDMEQ
+220 ELVFITPDMEQ
-231 QTQTQEQG
+231 QTQTQEQR

-294 TQEYFINGRVCLDS
+294 THEYFINGRVCLDS

-321 IELLLEHN
+321 IERLLEHN

-341 VYFNPDWELRW
+341 VYFNPDWELKW
-352 DETLLGLSGAL
+352 DETLLGLSSAL

-398 LMQTVLMP
+398 LMQAVLMP

>member
-7 DRLNKAMLGELSDI
+7 DRLNKSMLEELSDI

-40 KKASTLERFG
+40 KKAGTLERFG
-50 LKRLSFLYLAMGLYT
+50 LKRLSFLYFAMGLYI
-65 SNGARNDL
+65 SNGTRNALVDN
-73 ADSIVRQTDAALPNI
+73 IVRQTDAALPNI
-88 VQHITSAPTAD
+88 IQHITSAPTAD

-138 SDTIGGSDTNT
+138 GDAIDSDTMDT
-149 HEAQTVVFQQEQ
+149 HGAQTVVPLQENA
-161 QVVAEHATSETVEPV
+161 VVAEHEKIEPV
-176 QPQNTETDSEIIG
+176 QPQNTETTIEIEG
-189 SITDNLLQGV
+189 GTTENLPQGV
-199 QSNRATN
+199 QSNRDFN
-206 TQEIQSDSQATTQE
+206 TQEIQSASQVTTKE
-220 ELVFVTPDMEQ
+220 ELVFVTSDMEQ
-231 QTQTQEQG
+231 PTQEQG

-248 YTHNTLEQVSPAQP
+248 YTHNTPEQVSPAQP
-262 SQPALQQAHA
+262 SQPVLQQAHA

-321 IELLLEHN
+321 IERLLEHN
-329 QELANFTAGGEE
+329 QELSNFTAGGEE
-341 VYFNPDWELRW
+341 VYFNPDWELKW
-352 DETLLGLSGAL
+352 DETLLDLSGAL

-398 LMQTVLMP
+398 LMQAVLMP

-433 FAMFKEA
+433 SAMFKEA

-449 LQNGLTAFEEKLDAK
+449 LQNGLTAFEEKLDTK

-475 SKVLNQLDQG
+475 SKVLNQMEQG

-491 GYNAHISALVATIE
+491 GYNTHISALVSTIE

-516 EERLANMTNKQRQ
+516 EERLSNMTYKQRQ
-529 EMKALLEQFAKFADQ
+529 EMIALIEQLAKIADQ

-550 SLLSIVKNLFK
+550 SILSVVKNLFK

>member
-40 KKASTLERFG
+40 KKAGTLERFG

-149 HEAQTVVFQQEQ
+149 HEAQTAVFQQGQ
-161 QVVAEHATSETVEPV
+161 PVVVEHATSETVEPV
-176 QPQNTETDSEIIG
+176 QPQNTDTDSEIIG

-206 TQEIQSDSQATTQE
+206 TQEIQSDSQETTQE
-220 ELVFVTPDMEQ
+220 ELVFITPDMEQ
-231 QTQTQEQG
+231 QTQTQEQR

-294 TQEYFINGRVCLDS
+294 THEYFINGRVCLDS

-321 IELLLEHN
+321 IERLLEHN

-341 VYFNPDWELRW
+341 VYFNPDWELKW
-352 DETLLGLSGAL
+352 DETLLGLSSAL

-398 LMQTVLMP
+398 LMHAVLMP

>member
-7 DRLNKAMLGELSDI
+7 DRLNKAMLEELSDI

-26 DILAGQTLDATSYE
+26 DILAGQTPDATSYE

-50 LKRLSFLYLAMGLYT
+50 LKRLSFLYLAMGLYI
-65 SNGARNDL
+65 SNGTRNALVDN
-73 ADSIVRQTDAALPNI
+73 IVRQTDAALPNI
-88 VQHITSAPTAD
+88 IQHITSAPTAD

-138 SDTIGGSDTNT
+138 SDAIDSDTMDT
-149 HEAQTVVFQQEQ
+149 HGAQTVVPLQENA
-161 QVVAEHATSETVEPV
+161 VVAEHEKIEPV
-176 QPQNTETDSEIIG
+176 QPQNTETTIEIEG
-189 SITDNLLQGV
+189 GTTENLPQGV
-199 QSNRATN
+199 QSNRDSN
-206 TQEIQSDSQATTQE
+206 TQEIQSASQVTTKE
-220 ELVFVTPDMEQ
+220 ELVFVTPDMKQ
-231 QTQTQEQG
+231 PTQEQG

-248 YTHNTLEQVSPAQP
+248 DTHNTPEQVSHAQP

-321 IELLLEHN
+321 IERLLEHN

-341 VYFNPDWELRW
+341 VYFNPDWELKW
-352 DETLLGLSGAL
+352 DETLSGLSSAL
-363 EDVALFKTSALVHK
+363 EDVTLFKTSALVHK

-398 LMQTVLMP
+398 LMQAVLMP

-449 LQNGLTAFEEKLDAK
+449 LQNGLTAFEEKLEVK
-464 LNNIAETVKQS
+464 LNNTAETVKQS
-475 SKVLNQLDQG
+475 SKVLNQLEQG

-491 GYNAHISALVATIE
+491 GYNTHISALVSTIE
-505 QSNNAEQIANV
+505 QSNNSEQIANV
-516 EERLANMTNKQRQ
+516 EERLANMMYKQRQ
-529 EMKALLEQFAKFADQ
+529 EMIALFEQLAKIADQ

-550 SLLSIVKNLFK
+550 GLLSMVKNLFK

>member
-7 DRLNKAMLGELSDI
+7 DRLNKAMLEELSDI

-26 DILAGQTLDATSYE
+26 DILAGQTPDATSYE
-40 KKASTLERFG
+40 KKAGTLERFG
-50 LKRLSFLYLAMGLYT
+50 LKRLSFLYLAMGLYI
-65 SNGARNDL
+65 SNGTRNALVDN
-73 ADSIVRQTDAALPNI
+73 IVRQTDAALPNI
-88 VQHITSAPTAD
+88 IQHITSAPTAD

-138 SDTIGGSDTNT
+138 GDAIDSDTMDT
-149 HEAQTVVFQQEQ
+149 HGAQTVVPLQENA
-161 QVVAEHATSETVEPV
+161 VVAEHEKIEPV
-176 QPQNTETDSEIIG
+176 QPQNTETTIEIEG
-189 SITDNLLQGV
+189 GTTENLPQGV
-199 QSNRATN
+199 QSNRDSN
-206 TQEIQSDSQATTQE
+206 TQEIQSASQVTTKE
-220 ELVFVTPDMEQ
+220 ELMFVTPDMEQ
-231 QTQTQEQG
+231 PTQEQG

-248 YTHNTLEQVSPAQP
+248 DTYNTPEQVLPAQP
-262 SQPALQQAHA
+262 LQPVLQQAHA
-272 SMPQQTTFAS
+272 PILQQTAFVS
-282 YMNDQVFVLDAQ
+282 YMNDQVFVFDAQ
-294 TQEYFINGRVCLDS
+294 TQEYVINGRVRLDS

-321 IELLLEHN
+321 IERLLEHN
-329 QELANFTAGGEE
+329 QELANFTANGEE
-341 VYFNPDWELRW
+341 VYFNPDWELKW
-352 DETLLGLSGAL
+352 DETLLGLSSAL

-398 LMQTVLMP
+398 LMQAVLMP

-529 EMKALLEQFAKFADQ
+529 EMKALLEQFAKFTDQ

>member
-7 DRLNKAMLGELSDI
+7 DRLNKAMLEELSDI

-26 DILAGQTLDATSYE
+26 DILAGQTPDATSYE
-40 KKASTLERFG
+40 KKAGTLERFG
-50 LKRLSFLYLAMGLYT
+50 LKRLSFLYLAIGLYI
-65 SNGARNDL
+65 SNGTRNALVDN
-73 ADSIVRQTDAALPNI
+73 IVRQTDAALPNI
-88 VQHITSAPTAD
+88 IQHITSAPTAD

-138 SDTIGGSDTNT
+138 GDAIDSDTMDT
-149 HEAQTVVFQQEQ
+149 HGAQTVVPLQENA
-161 QVVAEHATSETVEPV
+161 VVAEHEKIEPV
-176 QPQNTETDSEIIG
+176 QPQNTETTIEIEG
-189 SITDNLLQGV
+189 GTTENLPQGV
-199 QSNRATN
+199 QSNRDSN
-206 TQEIQSDSQATTQE
+206 TQEIQSASQVTTKE

-231 QTQTQEQG
+231 PTQEQG

-248 YTHNTLEQVSPAQP
+248 DTYNTPEQVLPAQP
-262 SQPALQQAHA
+262 LQPVLQQAHA
-272 SMPQQTTFAS
+272 PILQQTAFVS
-282 YMNDQVFVLDAQ
+282 YMNDQVFVFDAQ
-294 TQEYFINGRVCLDS
+294 TQEYVINGRVRLDN
-308 NTFVSHIRQLCET
+308 NTFVSHIGQLCET
-321 IELLLEHN
+321 IERLLEHN
-329 QELANFTAGGEE
+329 QELANFTANGEE
-341 VYFNPDWELRW
+341 VYFNPDWELKW
-352 DETLLGLSGAL
+352 DETLLGLSSAL

-398 LMQTVLMP
+398 LMQAVLMP

-440 MSQQAISTA
+440 MSQQAISTV
-449 LQNGLTAFEEKLDAK
+449 LQNGLTAFEEKLDTK

-475 SKVLNQLDQG
+475 NKVLNQLEQG

-491 GYNAHISALVATIE
+491 GYNTHISALVSTIE
-505 QSNNAEQIANV
+505 QSNNSEQIANV
-516 EERLANMTNKQRQ
+516 EERLANMMYKQRQ
-529 EMKALLEQFAKFADQ
+529 EMIALFEQLAKIADQ

-550 SLLSIVKNLFK
+550 GLFSMVKNLFK

>member
-26 DILAGQTLDATSYE
+26 DILAGQTPDATSYE
-40 KKASTLERFG
+40 KKAGTLERFG
-50 LKRLSFLYLAMGLYT
+50 LKRLSFLYLAMGLYI
-65 SNGARNDL
+65 SNGTRNALVDN
-73 ADSIVRQTDAALPNI
+73 IVRQTDAALPNI
-88 VQHITSAPTAD
+88 IQHITSAPTAD

-138 SDTIGGSDTNT
+138 GDAIDSDTMDT
-149 HEAQTVVFQQEQ
+149 HGAQTVVPLQENA
-161 QVVAEHATSETVEPV
+161 VVAEHEKIEPV
-176 QPQNTETDSEIIG
+176 QPQNTETTIEIEG
-189 SITDNLLQGV
+189 GTTENLPQGV
-199 QSNRATN
+199 QSNRDSN
-206 TQEIQSDSQATTQE
+206 TQEIQSASQVTTKE
-220 ELVFVTPDMEQ
+220 ELVFVIPDMEQ
-231 QTQTQEQG
+231 PTQEQG
-239 LPSTNMQNS
+239 LPSINMQNS
-248 YTHNTLEQVSPAQP
+248 DTYNTPEQVLPAQP
-262 SQPALQQAHA
+262 LQPVLQQAHA
-272 SMPQQTTFAS
+272 PILQQTAFVS
-282 YMNDQVFVLDAQ
+282 YMNDQVFVFDAQ
-294 TQEYFINGRVCLDS
+294 TQEYVINGRVRLDS
-308 NTFVSHIRQLCET
+308 NTFVSHIGQLCET
-321 IELLLEHN
+321 IERLLEHN
-329 QELANFTAGGEE
+329 QELANFTANGEE
-341 VYFNPDWELRW
+341 VYFNPDWELKW
-352 DETLLGLSGAL
+352 DETLLGLSSAL

-398 LMQTVLMP
+398 LMQAVLMP

-529 EMKALLEQFAKFADQ
+529 EMKALLEQFAKFTDQ

>member
-138 SDTIGGSDTNT
+138 SDTIDGSDTNT
-149 HEAQTVVFQQEQ
+149 HEAQTAVFQQGQ
-161 QVVAEHATSETVEPV
+161 PVVAEHATSETVEPV

-189 SITDNLLQGV
+189 SITNNLLQGV

-248 YTHNTLEQVSPAQP
+248 YTHNTLEQVSPAQS

-321 IELLLEHN
+321 IERLLEHN
-329 QELANFTAGGEE
+329 QELANFIAGGEE
-341 VYFNPDWELRW
+341 VYFNPDWELKW

-377 LRFYISYLIEKNI
+377 LHFYISYLIEKNI

-449 LQNGLTAFEEKLDAK
+449 LQNGLTAFEEKLEAK
-464 LNNIAETVKQS
+464 LNNTAETVKQS
-475 SKVLNQLDQG
+475 SKVLNQLEQG

-491 GYNAHISALVATIE
+491 GYNTHISALVSTIE
-505 QSNNAEQIANV
+505 QSNNAEQIANA
-516 EERLANMTNKQRQ
+516 EERLANMMNKQRQ
-529 EMKALLEQFAKFADQ
+529 EMKALFEQLAKFADQ
-544 RGNQQV
+544 RGNQQF
-550 SLLSIVKNLFK
+550 SLLNVVKNLFK

>member
-1 MKNKYI
+1 
-7 DRLNKAMLGELSDI
+7 
-21 HVIVE
+21 
-26 DILAGQTLDATSYE
+26 
-40 KKASTLERFG
+40 
-50 LKRLSFLYLAMGLYT
+50 
-65 SNGARNDL
+65 
-73 ADSIVRQTDAALPNI
+73 
-88 VQHITSAPTAD
+88 
-99 IVLDMEGANPL
+99 
-110 FDAVGLS
+110 
-117 LKEAGFS
+117 
-124 PTRQKRVF
+124 
-132 GFDLEY
+132 
-138 SDTIGGSDTNT
+138 
-149 HEAQTVVFQQEQ
+149 
-161 QVVAEHATSETVEPV
+161 
-176 QPQNTETDSEIIG
+176 
-189 SITDNLLQGV
+189 
-199 QSNRATN
+199 
-206 TQEIQSDSQATTQE
+206 
-220 ELVFVTPDMEQ
+220 
-231 QTQTQEQG
+231 
-239 LPSTNMQNS
+239 
-248 YTHNTLEQVSPAQP
+248 
-262 SQPALQQAHA
+262 
-272 SMPQQTTFAS
+272 
-282 YMNDQVFVLDAQ
+282 MNDQVFVLDVQ

-321 IELLLEHN
+321 IERLLEHN

-341 VYFNPDWELRW
+341 VYFNPDWELKW
-352 DETLLGLSGAL
+352 DETLSGLSSAL

-398 LMQTVLMP
+398 LMQAVLMP

>member
-138 SDTIGGSDTNT
+138 GDAIDSDTMDT
-149 HEAQTVVFQQEQ
+149 HGAQTVVPLQENA
-161 QVVAEHATSETVEPV
+161 VVAEHEKIEPV
-176 QPQNTETDSEIIG
+176 QPQNTETTIEIEG
-189 SITDNLLQGV
+189 GTTENLPQGV

-248 YTHNTLEQVSPAQP
+248 YTHNTLEQVSPAQS

-321 IELLLEHN
+321 IERLLEHN
-329 QELANFTAGGEE
+329 QELVNFTAGGEE
-341 VYFNPDWELRW
+341 VYFNPDWELKW

-440 MSQQAISTA
+440 MSQQAISTV
-449 LQNGLTAFEEKLDAK
+449 LQNGLTAFEEKLEAK
-464 LNNIAETVKQS
+464 LNNTAETVKQS
-475 SKVLNQLDQG
+475 SKVLNQLEQG

-491 GYNAHISALVATIE
+491 GYNTHISALVSTIE
-505 QSNNAEQIANV
+505 QSNNAEQIANA
-516 EERLANMTNKQRQ
+516 EERLANMMNKQRQ
-529 EMKALLEQFAKFADQ
+529 EMKALFEQLAKFADQ
-544 RGNQQV
+544 RGNQQF
-550 SLLSIVKNLFK
+550 SLLNVVKNLFK

>member
-7 DRLNKAMLGELSDI
+7 DRLNKAMLEELSDI

-26 DILAGQTLDATSYE
+26 DILAGQTPDAASYE
-40 KKASTLERFG
+40 KKAGTLERFG
-50 LKRLSFLYLAMGLYT
+50 LKRLSFLYLAMGLYI

-138 SDTIGGSDTNT
+138 SDTIGGSDKNT
-149 HEAQTVVFQQEQ
+149 HEAQTAVFQQGQ
-161 QVVAEHATSETVEPV
+161 TVVAEHATSETVEPV
-176 QPQNTETDSEIIG
+176 QSQNTETAIG
-189 SITDNLLQGV
+189 IESSITNNLLQGV
-199 QSNRATN
+199 QSNRTTH
-206 TQEIQSDSQATTQE
+206 TQEIQSASQVTMTE
-220 ELVFVTPDMEQ
+220 EPVFVTPDMEQ

-248 YTHNTLEQVSPAQP
+248 YTHNTLEQVSHAQP

-294 TQEYFINGRVCLDS
+294 TQEYVINGRVRLDS
-308 NTFVSHIRQLCET
+308 NTFVSHIGQLCET
-321 IELLLEHN
+321 IERLLEHN
-329 QELANFTAGGEE
+329 QELANFTANGEE
-341 VYFNPDWELRW
+341 VYFNPDWELKW
-352 DETLLGLSGAL
+352 DETLSSLSGAL
-363 EDVALFKTSALVHK
+363 EDVALFNTSALVHK

-398 LMQTVLMP
+398 LMQAVLMP
-406 VYSFLSANV
+406 MYSFLSANV

-433 FAMFKEA
+433 SAMFKEA
-440 MSQQAISTA
+440 MNQQAISTV
-449 LQNGLTAFEEKLDAK
+449 LQNGLTAFEEKLDTK

-475 SKVLNQLDQG
+475 NKVLNQLEQG

-491 GYNAHISALVATIE
+491 GYNTHISALVSTIE
-505 QSNNAEQIANV
+505 QSNNSEQIANV
-516 EERLANMTNKQRQ
+516 EERLATMMYKQRQ
-529 EMKALLEQFAKFADQ
+529 EMIALFEQLAKIADQ

-550 SLLSIVKNLFK
+550 GLLSMVKNLFK

>member
-26 DILAGQTLDATSYE
+26 DILAGKTPDAASYE
-40 KKASTLERFG
+40 KKAGTLERFG
-50 LKRLSFLYLAMGLYT
+50 LKRLSFLYLAMGLYI

-73 ADSIVRQTDAALPNI
+73 VDSIVRQTDAALPNI

-149 HEAQTVVFQQEQ
+149 HEAQTAVFQQGQ
-161 QVVAEHATSETVEPV
+161 PVVAEHATSETVEPV

-206 TQEIQSDSQATTQE
+206 IQEIQSDSQATTQE

-248 YTHNTLEQVSPAQP
+248 YTHNTLEQVSHAQP
-262 SQPALQQAHA
+262 SKPALQQAHA

-282 YMNDQVFVLDAQ
+282 YMNDQVFVFDAQ
-294 TQEYFINGRVCLDS
+294 TQEYVINGRVRLDS
-308 NTFVSHIRQLCET
+308 NTFVSHIGQLCET
-321 IELLLEHN
+321 IERLLEHN
-329 QELANFTAGGEE
+329 QELANFTANGEE
-341 VYFNPDWELRW
+341 VYFNPDWELKW
-352 DETLLGLSGAL
+352 DETLSSLSGAL

-398 LMQTVLMP
+398 LMQAVLMP

-433 FAMFKEA
+433 SAMFKEA
-440 MSQQAISTA
+440 MNQQAISTV

>member
-138 SDTIGGSDTNT
+138 SDTIDSDTMDT
-149 HEAQTVVFQQEQ
+149 HGAQTVVPLQENA
-161 QVVAEHATSETVEPV
+161 VVAEHEKIGPV
-176 QPQNTETDSEIIG
+176 QPQNTETTIEIEG
-189 SITDNLLQGV
+189 GTTENLPQGV
-199 QSNRATN
+199 QSNRDSN
-206 TQEIQSDSQATTQE
+206 TQEIQSASQVTTKE

-231 QTQTQEQG
+231 PTQEQG

-248 YTHNTLEQVSPAQP
+248 DTHNTPEQVSHAQP

-272 SMPQQTTFAS
+272 SMPQQTTFSS

-321 IELLLEHN
+321 IERLLEHN

-341 VYFNPDWELRW
+341 VYFNPDWELKW
-352 DETLLGLSGAL
+352 DETLSSLSGAL

-398 LMQTVLMP
+398 LMQAVLMP

-433 FAMFKEA
+433 SAMFKEA
-440 MSQQAISTA
+440 MNQQAISTV
-449 LQNGLTAFEEKLDAK
+449 LQNGLTAFEEKLNTK

-475 SKVLNQLDQG
+475 NKVLNQLEQG

-491 GYNAHISALVATIE
+491 GYNTHISALVSTIE
-505 QSNNAEQIANV
+505 QSNNSEQIANV
-516 EERLANMTNKQRQ
+516 EERLANMMYKQRQ
-529 EMKALLEQFAKFADQ
+529 EMIALFEQLAKIADQ

-550 SLLSIVKNLFK
+550 GLLSMVKNLFK